1 MVERGSMLGQTV
13 FQFES
18 PIWLLR
24 FNISFLKFLGKIETY
39 KKEWATEGE
48 RMPIMKRK
56 DNLKFE
62 GHFEAPQEQKWAP
75 GERAPIIK

>member
-1 MVERGSMLGQTV
+1 MKEDQCWVKYFFNLNFLFDLTN
-13 FQFES
+13 
-18 PIWLLR
+18 
-24 FNISFLKFLGKIETY
+24 FNIYFLKFLGKIETY
-39 KKEWATEGE
+39 KKEWATEGD
-48 RMPIMKRK
+48 RMPIVKRK

>member
-1 MVERGSMLGQTV
+1 MTKKRIINHNGIKV
-13 FQFES
+13 FPPCTIGLTF
-18 PIWLLR
+18 
-24 FNISFLKFLGKIETY
+24 ISFKFLGKIETY
-39 KKEWATEGE
+39 KKEWATEGD

-62 GHFEAPQEQKWAP
+62 GNFEAPQEQKWAP

>member
-1 MVERGSMLGQTV
+1 MEDKSEWLRITRLKLQLVE
-13 FQFES
+13 
-18 PIWLLR
+18 
-24 FNISFLKFLGKIETY
+24 GKIETY
-39 KKEWATEGE
+39 KKEWATEGD

>member
-1 MVERGSMLGQTV
+1 MFGQIF
-13 FQFES
+13 FQLEFL
-18 PIWLLR
+18 IGLLR
-24 FNISFLKFLGKIETY
+24 FNFSFLKFLGKIETY
-39 KKEWATEGE
+39 KKEWATEGD

>member
-1 MVERGSMLGQTV
+1 MKEYKKRGQIV
-13 FQFES
+13 FQFEFL
-18 PIWLLR
+18 IWLLR

-39 KKEWATEGE
+39 KKEWATEGD

>member
-1 MVERGSMLGQTV
+1 MLGQIF
-13 FQFES
+13 FQFEFL
-18 PIWLLR
+18 IWLLR
-24 FNISFLKFLGKIETY
+24 FNIYFLKFLGKIETY
-39 KKEWATEGE
+39 KKEWATEGD
-48 RMPIMKRK
+48 RMPIVKRK

>member
-1 MVERGSMLGQTV
+1 MT
-13 FQFES
+13 FA
-18 PIWLLR
+18 

-39 KKEWATEGE
+39 KKEWATEGD